1 MVAKPHKDAAA
12 RLRFDGGYF
21 RGSYVEAG
29 FAADDSPMTFGDRVD
44 RCSSGCPA
52 RGLCLN
58 IVCRQSIYR
67 ATLRGLASSS
77 RSRAGWCTR
86 TRPAGLRVC
95 IRNAKAIYIPLRNDT
110 EEGASEGGRDRQLRS
125 PEHELVEYFF
135 RGKYEGSGA
144 TWGLDEEDAIFIE
157 SVLAKWDLGE
167 CFRID
172 RARLVESHEA
182 WVHVTVVG
190 EHQAFS
196 GFGPY
201 PRSGILTWTN
211 SD

>member
-1 MVAKPHKDAAA
+1 MPTIDLSCDAAGLGLIIA
-12 RLRFDGGYF
+12 FPSGVVYSNQTGGT
-21 RGSYVEAG
+21 S
-29 FAADDSPMTFGDRVD
+29 
-44 RCSSGCPA
+44 
-52 RGLCLN
+52 CLHPE
-58 IVCRQSIYR
+58 CE
-67 ATLRGLASSS
+67 G
-77 RSRAGWCTR
+77 
-86 TRPAGLRVC
+86 
-95 IRNAKAIYIPLRNDT
+95 IYIPLRNDT

-167 CFRID
+167 CVRID
-172 RARLVESHEA
+172 RDRLVESHEA